1 LDRPQPSVLIAAAK
15 WWPLSARLAAALH
28 RHHCIVRAVCP
39 ARHPLTHVAGVR
51 HVYPY
56 GGIFSLAS
64 LRRALRDCQPD
75 VVIPCDDGVVTQLHA
90 LHRLDP
96 SLRSVIER
104 SLGPPESYPVV
115 ESRYRFLS
123 AATELGIRVPRTR
136 KIDQPEDLVT
146 WHRDMGPGAV
156 LKVDGESGG
165 NGVRICH
172 SPDESLAAWRE
183 LRKPCGVATAWKRLA
198 IERDPLALW
207 LRRQHSA
214 RGVTAQEFVT
224 GRPANSMVVCWR
236 GELLSL
242 VSVVVVAAEGP
253 TGAATI
259 VRVIQNESMR
269 KAAELVV
276 ARLRL
281 SGFYGLD
288 FILESGN
295 GTPYLI
301 EMNPR
306 CTQLGHLELADD
318 GCLAGV
324 MSAVLRGEPR
334 PPVQNPIHGNMIA
347 LFPQALAAG
356 ATCRPYI
363 EAGYLDVPCGE
374 PQLAAELMLRSWPR
388 RQWAARIYHALKP
401 PDQAD
406 PILFEGLDS
415 EGSSEMPLWGGRS
428 RRSLVRQAP

>member
-28 RHHCIVRAVCP
+28 RHQCTVRAVCP
-39 ARHPLTHVAGVR
+39 AGHPLTHVVGIR
-51 HVYPY
+51 HAYRY
-56 GGIFSLAS
+56 GGLFPLSS
-64 LRRALRDCQPD
+64 LRSALRDCQPD
-75 VVIPCDDGVVTQLHA
+75 VVIPCDDGVVAQLHA

-96 SLRSVIER
+96 SLRAVIER
-104 SLGPPESYPVV
+104 SVGPPESYPAL
-115 ESRYRFLS
+115 ESRYQFLS

-136 KIDQPEDLVT
+136 KVDKPDDLVA
-146 WHRDMGPGAV
+146 WHREIGPGAV

-172 SPDESLAAWRE
+172 SLDESLAAWRE
-183 LRKPCGVATAWKRLA
+183 LREPCSAATAWKRFA
-198 IERDPLALW
+198 IDRDPLALW
-207 LRRQHSA
+207 LRRQHSS
-214 RGVTAQEFVT
+214 REVTAQEFIT
-224 GRPANSMVVCWR
+224 GRPANSMVVCRR
-236 GELLSL
+236 GELLSS
-242 VSVVVVAAEGP
+242 VSVVVVAAQGS

-259 VRVIQNESMR
+259 VRVIQNESMK

-288 FILESGN
+288 FILESGS
-295 GTPYLI
+295 GIPHLI

-306 CTQLGHLELADD
+306 CTQLGHLELAGD

-324 MSAVLRGEPR
+324 LSAVLRGEPR
-334 PPVQNPIHGNMIA
+334 PPIQNPVRGNMIA

-363 EAGYLDVPCGE
+363 DAGYHDVPSEE
-374 PQLAAELMLRSWPR
+374 PRLAAELLLKSWPR
-388 RQWAARIYHALKP
+388 RRWAARLYHALRP
-401 PDQAD
+401 PDQAE

-415 EGSSEMPLWGGRS
+415 EGSSEGLAVAG
-428 RRSLVRQAP
+428 

>member
-1 LDRPQPSVLIAAAK
+1 LDRAQPSVLLVAAK
-15 WWPLSARLAAALH
+15 WWPLSARLAAALQ

-39 ARHPLTHVAGVR
+39 AGHPLTHVAGIR
-51 HVYPY
+51 HIYRY
-56 GGIFSLAS
+56 GGLLPLSS

-75 VVIPCDDGVVTQLHA
+75 VVVPCDDGVVAQLHA

-96 SLRSVIER
+96 SLRSIIER
-104 SLGPPESYPVV
+104 SVGPPESYSVV
-115 ESRYRFLS
+115 ESRYQFLS

-136 KIDQPEDLVT
+136 KIDKPEDLVT
-146 WHRDMGPGAV
+146 WHRDIGPEAV

-172 SPDESLAAWRE
+172 SLDESLAAWRE
-183 LRKPCGVATAWKRLA
+183 LREPYGAATAWKRFA
-198 IERDPLALW
+198 IDRDPLALW
-207 LRRQHSA
+207 MRRQH
-214 RGVTAQEFVT
+214 RVREVTAQEFVT

-236 GELLSL
+236 GQLLSS
-242 VSVVVVAAEGP
+242 VSVVVVAAQGS

-276 ARLRL
+276 ARLKL

-288 FILESGN
+288 FILASGS
-295 GTPYLI
+295 GLPYLI

-306 CTQLGHLELADD
+306 CTQLGHLELAGD

-324 MSAVLRGEPR
+324 LSAVLRGEPR
-334 PPVQNPIHGNMIA
+334 PPVQNPIRGNMIA

-363 EAGYLDVPCGE
+363 EAGYHDVPSEE
-374 PQLAAELMLRSWPR
+374 PRLTAELMLNSWPR
-388 RQWAARIYHALKP
+388 RQWAARIYHAIRP

-406 PILFEGLDS
+406 PILFEGLGS
-415 EGSSEMPLWGGRS
+415 EGSGEDSSQGLAAAG
-428 RRSLVRQAP
+428 

>member
-1 LDRPQPSVLIAAAK
+1 MLVAAK
-15 WWPLSARLAAALH
+15 WWPLSARLAAALQ

-39 ARHPLTHVAGVR
+39 AGHPLTHVAGIR
-51 HVYPY
+51 HVYRY
-56 GGIFSLAS
+56 GGLLPLSS

-75 VVIPCDDGVVTQLHA
+75 VVVPCDDGVVAQLHA

-96 SLRSVIER
+96 SLRSIIER
-104 SLGPPESYPVV
+104 SVGPPESYSVV
-115 ESRYRFLS
+115 ESRYQFLS

-136 KIDQPEDLVT
+136 KIDTPEDLVT
-146 WHRDMGPGAV
+146 WHRDIGPEAV

-172 SPDESLAAWRE
+172 SLDESLAAWRE
-183 LRKPCGVATAWKRLA
+183 LREPYGAATAWKRFA
-198 IERDPLALW
+198 IDRDPLALW
-207 LRRQHSA
+207 MRRQHSV
-214 RGVTAQEFVT
+214 REVTAQEFVT

-236 GELLSL
+236 GQLLSS
-242 VSVVVVAAEGP
+242 VSVVVVAAQGS

-276 ARLRL
+276 ARLKL

-288 FILESGN
+288 FILASGS
-295 GTPYLI
+295 GLPYLI

-306 CTQLGHLELADD
+306 CTQLGHLELAGD

-324 MSAVLRGEPR
+324 LSAVLRGEPR
-334 PPVQNPIHGNMIA
+334 PPVQNPIRGNMIA

-363 EAGYLDVPCGE
+363 EAGYHDVPSEE
-374 PQLAAELMLRSWPR
+374 PRLTAELMLNSWPR
-388 RQWAARIYHALKP
+388 RQWAARIYHAIRP

-406 PILFEGLDS
+406 PILFEGLGS
-415 EGSSEMPLWGGRS
+415 EGSGEDSSQGLAAAG
-428 RRSLVRQAP
+428 